1 MTKISNEDKKIFLKM
16 IKVKDL
22 EELKKLNLTEPYY
35 QYITILWEKDD
46 IEGIEYLRNNQLIN
60 DNDIFLLSF
69 MKIKDGR
76 NYDFSSLL
84 EMIKKYFQDAPLVI
98 EDEIILKNLSRDSA
112 LEYVKDWISAGAV
125 FDYEKLFDYSFL
137 GSTTSHEFTNYLL
150 DNFELSTELIKSVEY
165 PAKIKYNKKDP
176 LIQKLIKKGMAYEE
190 PTLKKTKIVK
200 EFELTKEESL
210 DNISFIKK
218 TKVVLKIYN
227 KEKNESRLDIF
238 CLDTNNTI
246 NSLTIKD
253 NSLVYCA
260 WREGIAV
267 LTLQGVTFMPLY
279 ENSNPIYYEMSNPD
293 DLKHLTKDEFLRIPS
308 YSNVIAINDNTLLVH
323 FHTPAKKEG
332 RALSI
337 LKIKN
342 SICQMLNIYKEINEP
357 EIIDMLGINERS
369 PSYIYLHECTYSHD
383 KIWCIVEGSNI
394 NRQLGGEHPYNLLT
408 SYHYSENKT
417 DLSKP
422 STKTNIF
429 KKLLNSFANSDEKEE
444 NQNNLFTWEKTKVKL
459 EGGKSFFSDDG
470 AYIWSKMMGKNRM
483 FCQDIKDAKF
493 LHEIRITPSQ
503 NLNKIPFNKASV
515 SMYDKQ
521 HFIVYDSSRWNLCEV
536 IN

>member
-46 IEGIEYLRNNQLIN
+46 IEGLEYLRNNQLIN
-60 DNDIFLLSF
+60 DNDIFLLTF
-69 MKIKDGR
+69 MKVKDGR
-76 NYDFSSLL
+76 NYDFTSLL
-84 EMIKKYFQDAPLVI
+84 KMIKKYLQDAPLVI

-165 PAKIKYNKKDP
+165 PAKVKYNKKDP

-190 PTLKKTKIVK
+190 PTLKKTKIIK

-210 DNISFIKK
+210 DNISFINK

-227 KEKNESRLDIF
+227 KEKKESRLDIF

-293 DLKHLTKDEFLRIPS
+293 DLKHLTKDEFLRIPD
-308 YSNVIAINDNTLLVH
+308 YSNVIAINDDTLLVH
-323 FHTPAKKEG
+323 LYTPAKKEG

-337 LKIKN
+337 LKIKK
-342 SICQMLNIYKEINEP
+342 STCQMLNIYKEINEP

-383 KIWCIVEGSNI
+383 KIWCIVEGSSI
-394 NRQLGGEHPYNLLT
+394 NRQLRGEHPYTLLT
-408 SYHYSENKT
+408 SYHYSENM
-417 DLSKP
+417 DLVSP
-422 STKTNIF
+422 SSKTNIF
-429 KKLLNSFANSDEKEE
+429 KKLLNSFSNSDEKEE
-444 NQNNLFTWEKTKVKL
+444 NQNNIFKWEKTKIKL
-459 EGGKSFFSDDG
+459 EGAKSFFSDDG
-470 AYIWSKMMGKNRM
+470 LYIWSLMKGKNKM
-483 FCQDIKDAKF
+483 FCQKITDTKF
-493 LHEIRITPSQ
+493 LYEIRITASQ
-503 NLNKIPFNKASV
+503 NLKEIPLNKVSV
-515 SMYDKQ
+515 CMYDKQ
-521 HFIVYDSSRWNLCEV
+521 HFILYDFSRWNLCEV